1 MRCFQRREA
10 MKITDVHAHVFP
22 DKLADKAA
30 HSIGDFYGAASY
42 CAASVENLLREEQKA
57 GISRC
62 VSSGCSPTCFPT
74 RRGSSA

>member
-1 MRCFQRREA
+1 

-57 GISRC
+57 GISR
-62 VSSGCSPTCFPT
+62 
-74 RRGSSA
+74 